1 MCARYYIDDFL
12 VKKVEDELDKVEGQA
27 PSVRSGDMHPSEN
40 VPVLAE
46 DPSYRGEHSR
56 FSSENMH
63 DMAPCWELM
72 DWGFPTSNGKGL
84 IINGRSET
92 VREKYTFRDCFLNR
106 RCVVPAHAFYEWDGR
121 KEKITFS
128 REDDAVLYLA
138 GLFQDSIQGHRF
150 VILTAQAPEEIYHIH
165 ERIPL
170 IFGKEDV
177 SAWIYDDSAAEG
189 LLRVQ
194 PPRLRLYRE
203 YEQQRFSL

>member
-1 MCARYYIDDFL
+1 M
-12 VKKVEDELDKVEGQA
+12 
-27 PSVRSGDMHPSEN
+27 
-40 VPVLAE
+40 
-46 DPSYRGEHSR
+46 
-56 FSSENMH
+56 
-63 DMAPCWELM
+63 
-72 DWGFPTSNGKGL
+72 
-84 IINGRSET
+84 
-92 VREKYTFRDCFLNR
+92 
-106 RCVVPAHAFYEWDGR
+106 YEWDGR
-121 KEKITFS
+121 KEKITCS
-128 REDDAVLYLA
+128 MEDDAVLYLA
-138 GLFQDSIQGHRF
+138 GLFQDSLQGHRF